1 MEVTELA
8 FFLLTATLGCLC
20 ELKLANENSCVVVK
34 DAANEI
40 TMRAVCCAQAIS
52 FYLLCTAAKA
62 AKQNKINIANQ
73 GLL

>member
-1 MEVTELA
+1 MLHQ
-8 FFLLTATLGCLC
+8 FLLTATLGCLC
-20 ELKLANENSCVVVK
+20 ELKLANEKIVVVVVK

-40 TMRAVCCAQAIS
+40 TMCAVCCAQAIS